1 MGKLLGIKDLR
12 SALPRCYPMLLLD
25 RAEQIDDKHFVGV
38 KNVTTNEEYFVG
50 HFPNHPIVPGVLL
63 LESMKQLGE
72 LAVRDMLAP
81 GADEQIYI
89 ARVEKV
95 KFRRPS
101 LPGDRLR
108 IEAEVVS
115 CEAGRAVVRAS
126 VTNNSGVACE
136 ALLTLALRKVEVPS
150 AMPGEFNRFDKGA
163 ETVMDTAQIREL
175 MPHRYPFLLIDHIAE
190 FEGDKVIAVSELTR
204 NIVINKYGISPD
216 KVVAVHN
223 AVDFSGREAMS
234 VERGVKDKV
243 VTFLGRITFQ
253 KGPEYFIEAAAK
265 VLKRCD
271 HVRFVMAGSGD
282 MMNRCIRHVARLG
295 ISDRFHFTGF
305 LRGAD
310 VQKMFELSDVYVMPS
325 VSEPFG
331 ISPLEAMRTNVPSII
346 SKQSGVAEVL
356 KYAIKVDF
364 WDIDAMADAMYGL
377 LNYPAMAD
385 MAARCGRDE
394 VDALKWNNAAYKIK
408 KVYESVIK
416 K

>member
-72 LAVRDMLAP
+72 LAVRDMLAS

-190 FEGDKVIAVSELTR
+190 FEGDKVIAVKNVSINEPFFAGCSEDYPVMPESLLCEVAAQSGCACVLSR
-204 NIVINKYGISPD
+204 PENAGKIGYFMAIDLAEFKAPVLPGDQLVIDLVLPPGKSRFGRGSC
-216 KVVAVHN
+216 VMT
-223 AVDFSGREAMS
+223 VDGREIA
-234 VERGVKDKV
+234 
-243 VTFLGRITFQ
+243 RIS
-253 KGPEYFIEAAAK
+253 
-265 VLKRCD
+265 L
-271 HVRFVMAGSGD
+271 
-282 MMNRCIRHVARLG
+282 
-295 ISDRFHFTGF
+295 
-305 LRGAD
+305 
-310 VQKMFELSDVYVMPS
+310 MF
-325 VSEPFG
+325 
-331 ISPLEAMRTNVPSII
+331 
-346 SKQSGVAEVL
+346 
-356 KYAIKVDF
+356 AIVD
-364 WDIDAMADAMYGL
+364 
-377 LNYPAMAD
+377 P
-385 MAARCGRDE
+385 
-394 VDALKWNNAAYKIK
+394 
-408 KVYESVIK
+408 
-416 K
+416 